1 MLRRTVLEAPCW
13 THISRGDAVLPPD
26 PAAQAACRPAAQPNE
41 RTVRDTAAVRRLV
54 AVRERSAAPTGRPPR
69 TLGLV

>member
-26 PAAQAACRPAAQPNE
+26 PQAACAPRQPNE

>member
-26 PAAQAACRPAAQPNE
+26 RTHRRPLRPRQPNE

>member
-26 PAAQAACRPAAQPNE
+26 PQAACAAAATEPE

>member
-26 PAAQAACRPAAQPNE
+26 PQAACARGNREPNE

-54 AVRERSAAPTGRPPR
+54 AVRERSAAPTRRPPR

>member
-26 PAAQAACRPAAQPNE
+26 PQAACARGNRTNAPFAIPRPFA
-41 RTVRDTAAVRRLV
+41 
-54 AVRERSAAPTGRPPR
+54 GW
-69 TLGLV
+69 

>member
-26 PAAQAACRPAAQPNE
+26 PQAACARGNDRTNAPFAIPRPFA
-41 RTVRDTAAVRRLV
+41 
-54 AVRERSAAPTGRPPR
+54 GW
-69 TLGLV
+69 